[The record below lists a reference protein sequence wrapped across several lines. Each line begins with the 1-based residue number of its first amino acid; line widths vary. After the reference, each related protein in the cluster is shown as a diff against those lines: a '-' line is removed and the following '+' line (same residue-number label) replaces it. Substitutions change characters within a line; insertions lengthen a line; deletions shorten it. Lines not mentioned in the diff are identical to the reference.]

1 MKFEVYKS
9 EGKKEQVY
17 RIALRQNGNE
27 IELLVVGEDGVEIHH
42 GCIGTLGHYGF
53 RAMINLSPDVDIQR
67 GMDGK
72 VKCS

>member
-1 MKFEVYKS
+1 MKFEIYQS
-9 EGKKEQVY
+9 EEKKEQVC
-17 RIALRQNGNE
+17 RVALRQNGNE
-27 IELLVVGEDGVEIHH
+27 IELLAVDEDGVTIHH

-53 RAMINLSPDVDIQR
+53 RAMINLSPDVDVER